1 MAKKKTPSRR
11 ELRNLRIQNL
21 IFITIGILVILAMVL
36 SLVK

>member
-11 ELRNLRIQNL
+11 EIRNLRLQNI

-36 SLVK
+36 SLIK